1 MENCTIY
8 SHYLEFQKILGVIK
22 SILPDVKLEV
32 DDDGLEKRVAV
43 KASEDSSFQ
52 LNYRERKTPSYK
64 LEEIECGLTQNL
76 AGMVNFVQSLP
87 AGNTEVKNK
96 FIYKIMSM
104 NCEMSLMAEPE
115 ITEAFESIIRVLV
128 QDLDGFIFAQPN
140 HLFTKSETQH
150 FLDKNFNLIIDLN
163 GNCEIDDL
171 EVNVNAAYMDEPK
184 ENYTEDQLARKSKS
198 GEFLEEKG
206 IAVNEHLP
214 CVPSQE
220 TVEVRTLQE
229 VLDRAYA
236 LLVIAAKGEGVEQ
249 EHLGRV
255 VGEKNINSFTE
266 QEQFIYNAE
275 SLTDEQRAYAT
286 WRYESLYVLL
296 WALGKFDDLIYPD
309 NICNVSD
316 VVSSIFQP
324 TREEFEASVQLRTK
338 AEILD
343 ALDMTYRMH
352 WACVNARINGREV
365 GGAIMPSVIYER
377 HYALNWLTHFMD
389 QPWDEVETPT

>member
-22 SILPDVKLEV
+22 SILPNAKLEV
-32 DDDGLEKRVAV
+32 DDHGLEKSVTV
-43 KASEDSSFQ
+43 LGSVGSS
-52 LNYRERKTPSYK
+52 LKVNYRERKTPSYK

-87 AGNTEVKNK
+87 ATNTDVKNK

-104 NCEMSLMAEPE
+104 NCEIALMAEPK
-115 ITEAFESIIRVLV
+115 ITESFKSIIGVLV

-140 HLFTKSETQH
+140 DQFTKSETQH
-150 FLDKNFNLIIDLN
+150 FLNKDLNLIIDLN

-184 ENYTEDQLARKSKS
+184 EDYTEEQQARRGRS
-198 GEFLEEKG
+198 GEFLKEKG

-214 CVPSQE
+214 CVPDQGS
-220 TVEVRTLQE
+220 VEIRALKE
-229 VLDRAYA
+229 VIDRAYA
-236 LLVIAAKGEGVEQ
+236 LLVISAKGEGVEQ
-249 EHLGRV
+249 EHLQRAV
-255 VGEKNINSFTE
+255 AEKGINSFTE
-266 QEQFIYNAE
+266 QEQFIYNADVL
-275 SLTDEQRAYAT
+275 SDEQRAYAT

-296 WALGKFDDLIYPD
+296 WSLGKFDDLIYPD

-324 TREEFEASVQLRTK
+324 TREEFEANVKLRSK
-338 AEILD
+338 EEILD

-365 GGAIMPSVIYER
+365 GGGIIPSVIYER

-389 QPWDEVETPT
+389 QQWDDVQTPT